1 MSNLPFPQFLKRYG
15 ITLLFS
21 SDPGV
26 VPGAII
32 EKRNRGYFCAGTLA
46 QVFKDP
52 PPAWDTV
59 LQPAN
64 LVYGTVERSL
74 SLAGKASIDEMG
86 IIIAGGLS
94 KAKSVNFYISGVKCR
109 TFLHQSKITLIP
121 RLQEMRKNN
130 KALWKLVNNN
140 IIADYTYYATE
151 VTAEF
156 DVEGGVNLQAEVKDQ
171 ISVNGNASVDWKSD
185 RKFVISDND
194 AIPFGFSGW
203 TV

>member
-1 MSNLPFPQFLKRYG
+1 MSSLPFPQFLKRYG
-15 ITLLFS
+15 ITMLFA

-32 EKRNRGYFCAGTLA
+32 EKRRQGYFSAGTLE

-52 PPAWDTV
+52 PPAWDTA

-74 SLAGKASIDEMG
+74 SLSGRASLDEFG
-86 IIIAGGLS
+86 IGIQGGLS
-94 KAKSVNFYISGVKCR
+94 RAKTVNFYISGVKCR
-109 TFLHQSKITLIP
+109 VFVNQSKIMLIP
-121 RLQEMRKNN
+121 RLQQLRKNN
-130 KALWKLVNNN
+130 KVLWKLLNNN

-156 DVEGGVNLQAEVKDQ
+156 VVDGNVDLQAEIQNRITV
-171 ISVNGNASVDWKSD
+171 IGNAAVDWKSKS
-185 RKFVISDND
+185 KFVISNND
-194 AIPFGFSGW
+194 AVPFGFSGW

>member
-1 MSNLPFPQFLKRYG
+1 
-15 ITLLFS
+15 
-21 SDPGV
+21 
-26 VPGAII
+26 
-32 EKRNRGYFCAGTLA
+32 
-46 QVFKDP
+46 
-52 PPAWDTV
+52 
-59 LQPAN
+59 
-64 LVYGTVERSL
+64 VYGTVERSL

-86 IIIAGGLS
+86 INIAGGLS

-109 TFLHQSKITLIP
+109 TFLNQSKITLIP
-121 RLQEMRKNN
+121 RLQELRKNN

-171 ISVNGNASVDWKSD
+171 IRIDGKASVDWKSD
-185 RKFVISDND
+185 RKFVVSGND

-203 TV
+203 IV